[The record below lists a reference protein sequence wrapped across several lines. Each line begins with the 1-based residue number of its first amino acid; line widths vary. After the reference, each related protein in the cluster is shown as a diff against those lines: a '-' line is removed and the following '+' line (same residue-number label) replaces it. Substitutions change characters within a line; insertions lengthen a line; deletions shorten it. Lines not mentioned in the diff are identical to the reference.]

1 MAQKVESKQASK
13 QAKAS
18 DQPREA
24 PEWRIDDLAHE
35 AGLTVDT
42 IRFYAREGLLPRPER
57 SGRHKIYGPRH
68 LDRLQR
74 IRELQ
79 DRRFSLAAIK
89 AILESQVPGIEEIF
103 TGGDRGY
110 TLAELAEVS
119 GMDDDLIGAFRST
132 GMLPD
137 PTEFGREDYD
147 TTDVAMLEAAAD
159 LLAIGVPEEIL
170 VELSRIYVHH
180 FTELQQDVSTLLQ
193 GLGPVRV
200 DDERLVAM
208 HQTLA
213 VATGRFIPAAE
224 RVLHYVHQRTLQR
237 IALERLRI
245 NAREGRYMALP
256 DTGTATS
263 SDGEGASRT
272 T

>member
-1 MAQKVESKQASK
+1 MAKVASK
-13 QAKAS
+13 RTAE
-18 DQPREA
+18 DPPRDT

-35 AGLTVDT
+35 TGLTVDT

-79 DRRFSLAAIK
+79 ERRFSLAAIK
-89 AILESQVPGIEEIF
+89 AILESQVPGVEEIF

-137 PTEFGREDYD
+137 PTEFGREVYD

-170 VELSRIYVHH
+170 VELTRIYVHH
-180 FTELQQDVSTLLQ
+180 FTELQKDVSTLLQ

-200 DDERLVAM
+200 DDERLAAL
-208 HQTLA
+208 HHTLA

-237 IALERLRI
+237 IALERLRV
-245 NAREGRYMALP
+245 NAREGRYLAIP
-256 DTGTATS
+256 DDDPERSA
-263 SDGEGASRT
+263 DAERDART